1 MLIYSNYEIKS
12 VNENAFCL
20 VFSDGMWSAWSAYS
34 VCSCQSQN
42 ATGTQSKSRTCD
54 TPTAVNGGASCTSM
68 PTNSEDN
75 STGTQ
80 RETQT
85 DTCPCPVGK

>member
-12 VNENAFCL
+12 VNENVFCP

-42 ATGTQSKSRTCD
+42 ATGTQSKSIACD
-54 TPTAVNGGASCTSM
+54 TPMAVNGGASCTSI
-68 PTNSEDN
+68 PTNIVDN
-75 STGTQ
+75 STGTP